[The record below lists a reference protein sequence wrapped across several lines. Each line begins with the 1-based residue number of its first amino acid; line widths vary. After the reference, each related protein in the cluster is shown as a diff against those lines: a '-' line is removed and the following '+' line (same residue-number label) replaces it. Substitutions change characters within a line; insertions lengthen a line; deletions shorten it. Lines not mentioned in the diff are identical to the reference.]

1 MKAASL
7 MRWETMLAAV
17 LIAAFVVFSMLSPYF
32 LSVDTLSDAT
42 FNFTERA
49 IVALPLALLI
59 IAGEIDISVAAIIA
73 LSSVAM
79 GLASAHGV
87 GTAGL
92 VAIGL
97 GTGLLAGCVN
107 GALVTIGRVP
117 SIVATIGTMTLFRGA
132 AYAVLGDRVLKDYPD
147 SFAIFGQGY
156 LVGPISIELA
166 LFTLFAILFGVFLHR
181 TRWGRV
187 TFAVGANPVA
197 SRYSGI
203 AVNRYRFALFA
214 LTGLFSGVAA
224 VLLTSRL
231 GSTRPSIA
239 QGWELEIIS
248 MVILGG
254 VSVWGGKGS
263 IVGVVLAALVFGL
276 TTFGLGLMNIP
287 GIVLSIFTGPP
298 ADPRRCRTCF
308 GESPMSTHDS
318 ADRRFRRGQDQC
330 EAHADRSGA
339 WPGDLE
345 HAPRQQHRARPR
357 LPRTRHRRHR
367 SVAARVAAQCTGAR
381 AHRGHRADRA
391 RGRGRARRSRGRSGG
406 RARL

>member
-1 MKAASL
+1 MRPANL
-7 MRWETMLAAV
+7 LRWETMLVTV
-17 LIAAFVVFSMLSPYF
+17 LVVEFIVFSAISPYF

-73 LSSVAM
+73 LASVTM
-79 GLASAHGV
+79 GLASASGV
-87 GTAGL
+87 GTGGIAA
-92 VAIGL
+92 VGL

-132 AYAVLGDRVLKDYPD
+132 AYAVLGDRVLKDYPE
-147 SFAIFGQGY
+147 SFATFGQGY

-166 LFTLFAILFGVFLHR
+166 LFVLFALSFGVFLHR
-181 TRWGRV
+181 TRWGR
-187 TFAVGANPVA
+187 TIFAIGANPVA
-197 SRYSGI
+197 SRF
-203 AVNRYRFALFA
+203 ARVPVNYYRFALFA
-214 LTGLFSGVAA
+214 LTGLFSGLAA

-263 IVGVVLAALVFGL
+263 IIGVVLAALVFGL
-276 TTFGLGLMNIP
+276 VTFGLGLMNIP
-287 GIVLSIFTGPP
+287 GIVMSIFIGTLLILVVAVPALLNGPLVKK
-298 ADPRRCRTCF
+298 R
-308 GESPMSTHDS
+308 
-318 ADRRFRRGQDQC
+318 
-330 EAHADRSGA
+330 
-339 WPGDLE
+339 
-345 HAPRQQHRARPR
+345 
-357 LPRTRHRRHR
+357 
-367 SVAARVAAQCTGAR
+367 
-381 AHRGHRADRA
+381 
-391 RGRGRARRSRGRSGG
+391 
-406 RARL
+406 